1 MTRGR
6 DGHGSSVKSTDDTSA
21 DTAPTSTYRLQLGPG
36 FTLSDATD
44 QLDYLHRLGV
54 GAVYLSPVLAA
65 APGSS
70 HGYDVVDPTR
80 VAPVLGGDTARAA
93 LADKAHGL
101 GLGVVADIVPN
112 HVSVAQP
119 AANPWWWDVLEHGR
133 ASVFARC
140 FDIDFD
146 RGPILV
152 PVLAD
157 DGDGGRAALDDL
169 TVTDGCLVYHDKR
182 YPLAPGTHEPGA
194 PAQRAH
200 ERQHYRLV
208 SWRRGDS
215 ELTYRRFF
223 DVNELAAVRVEEPG
237 VFDAT
242 HAEILRWAGLGQ
254 LDGLRVDH
262 VDGLTD
268 PGGYL
273 RRLAERF
280 PGWIVVEKIL
290 APEEDLPPSWPV
302 AGTTGYDALREVCGA
317 FTDPGGEPA
326 LTALARE
333 QGVETDTGA
342 ADDRARHQAAA
353 ELLRAEVRRI
363 AALLPAQPPATT
375 PRPSAMADRQREDA
389 VAELLC
395 AFDVYRSYLPE
406 QDEAWTRAVRRA
418 IDRRPDLA
426 FDLEVI
432 DRRVRADPRGEA
444 ARRVQQTS
452 GMVVAMG
459 TENTAF
465 YRATRFVALNEVGGD
480 PGRFAVDPADL
491 HTAAAR
497 RAAARPRTMT
507 TLSTHD
513 TKRSEDVRARLA
525 ALSEVAEDFA
535 DAVRR
540 WTERRPL
547 PEPALNLLG
556 WQTLVG
562 AWPIGPDRLAEYLL
576 KAARE
581 ARLGTS
587 WTEPDTG
594 FEERVRDWPGQVLA
608 DTDLRA
614 EVAAMAESL
623 LRPGW
628 SNSLGQKAVQLLGP
642 GVPDVYQG
650 TELWDLSLVDP
661 DNRRPVD
668 WAARTTLLERI
679 EAGWRPPVDATGAAK
694 LHLVRT
700 CLGVRR
706 DLDPEGYLPLGATG
720 TAARHALAFART
732 SRGAARP
739 DVAVVATRLP
749 IALSEGGG
757 WGETS
762 LALPSGPGAWTDRLT
777 GRALA
782 PATADGLTQVDL
794 ADLLDRYPVAVLV
807 RE

>member
-1 MTRGR
+1 M
-6 DGHGSSVKSTDDTSA
+6 STDDTSA
-21 DTAPTSTYRLQLGPG
+21 ATAPTSTYRLQLGPG
-36 FTLSDATD
+36 FTLADATD
-44 QLDYLHRLGV
+44 QLDYLHRLGA
-54 GAVYLSPVLAA
+54 GAVYLSPVLTA
-65 APGSS
+65 APGST

-80 VAPVLGGDTARAA
+80 VAPVLGGDAARAA
-93 LADKAHGL
+93 LAGKAHGL

-112 HVSVAQP
+112 HMSVAQP
-119 AANPWWWDVLEHGR
+119 AANAWWWDVLEHGR
-133 ASVFARC
+133 ASAYARC

-146 RGPILV
+146 RGPILI

-157 DGDGGRAALDDL
+157 DGDGVQDALDDL
-169 TVTDGCLVYHDKR
+169 AVADGCLVYHDKR
-182 YPLAPGTHEPGA
+182 YPLAPGTHTPGA
-194 PAQRAH
+194 PVQRVH

-208 SWRRGDS
+208 SWRRGDA

-223 DVNELAAVRVEEPG
+223 DVNELAAVRVEDPG

-242 HAEILRWAGLGQ
+242 HAEILRWAELGQ

-273 RRLAERF
+273 RRLADRF
-280 PGWIVVEKIL
+280 GGWIVVEKIL
-290 APEEDLPPSWPV
+290 APGEEPPQSWPV

-333 QGVETDTGA
+333 QEVETDTGA
-342 ADDRARHQAAA
+342 ADGRARRQAAA

-375 PRPSAMADRQREDA
+375 PRPSAMAARQREDA

-406 QDEAWTRAVRRA
+406 DDAAWTRAVRRA
-418 IDRRPDLA
+418 VDRRPDLA

-459 TENTAF
+459 TENTVF

-480 PGRFAVDPADL
+480 PDRFAVDPDGL
-491 HTAAAR
+491 HAAAAR
-497 RAAARPRTMT
+497 REAARPHTMT

-525 ALSEVAEDFA
+525 AVSEVAGEFA

-540 WTERRPL
+540 WTGRRPL

-562 AWPIGPDRLAEYLL
+562 AWPIGADRLAEYLL

-587 WTEPDTG
+587 WTDPDAD
-594 FEERVRDWPGQVLA
+594 FEDRVRAWPEQVMGDA
-608 DTDLRA
+608 DLRA
-614 EVAAMAESL
+614 EVAAVVESV
-623 LRPGW
+623 RGPGW

-668 WAARTTLLERI
+668 WAVRAGLLERI

-694 LHLVRT
+694 LHLVHT
-700 CLGVRR
+700 CLRLRR
-706 DLDPEGYLPLGATG
+706 DLEPAGYLPLTATG

-739 DVAVVATRLP
+739 DLAVVATRLP
-749 IALSEGGG
+749 IALAESGG
-757 WGETS
+757 WGETA
-762 LALPSGPGAWTDRLT
+762 LALPSGPGVWTDRLT
-777 GRALA
+777 GRSL
-782 PATADGLTQVDL
+782 PPTSPDGLTLAGL
-794 ADLLDRYPVAVLV
+794 ADLLDHYPVAVLV